1 MIYNT
6 EELETIK
13 LDCKSQSGIANLDY
27 VCFYDDFSQFGI
39 EIHDY
44 DNYGNNFSAFQS
56 DVQDAKVIID
66 WLTRFVNSKE
76 N

>member
-1 MIYNT
+1 MS
-6 EELETIK
+6 EELEAIK

-44 DNYGNNFSAFQS
+44 DNCGNNSIFQG